1 MEGFRSF
8 LGGINFTE
16 IASVF
21 MVLFAVIDI
30 IGAIPIILSLKDKG
44 QKIEPFKTVFFSAVI
59 LIGFL
64 YFGEWL
70 LSFLSIDIQSFAVA
84 GAIILFIL
92 AFEMIFGIEF
102 FKNDAPGGSGTLVP
116 LVFPLIAGAA
126 SFTTL
131 LSFQATYA
139 MVNIIIATLL
149 NLGVVYLVLRYIDWV
164 RKMIGDGGIY
174 VLRKFFGVI
183 LMAMSVKLFTEN
195 IAALLKNIGLFELIA
210 G

>member
-1 MEGFRSF
+1 MNE
-8 LGGINFTE
+8 LLQQIDTTE

-30 IGAIPIILSLKDKG
+30 IGAIPIIISLRNRG
-44 QKIEPFKTVFFSAVI
+44 QKIEPFKTFFISSVI
-59 LIGFL
+59 LVGFL
-64 YFGEWL
+64 FFGEWL
-70 LSFLSIDIQSFAVA
+70 LSFLSIDVKSFAAA
-84 GAIILFIL
+84 GAIILFLL

-102 FKNDAPGGSGTLVP
+102 FKNDSPAGAGTLVP

-131 LSFQATYA
+131 LSFQAQYY
-139 MVNIIIATLL
+139 MINIILATLL
-149 NLGVVYLVLRYIDWV
+149 NMFVVWLVLAKIDV
-164 RKMIGDGGIY
+164 VERIVGAGGVY

-195 IAALLKNIGLFELIA
+195 ISALLGQI
-210 G
+210 

>member
-1 MEGFRSF
+1 MLQLIEQ
-8 LGGINFTE
+8 INFTE

-30 IGAIPIILSLKDKG
+30 IGAIPIIINLKKRG
-44 QKIEPFKTVFFSAVI
+44 QKIEPFKTFLISAII

-70 LSFLSIDIQSFAVA
+70 LSFLSIDIKSFAAA
-84 GAIILFIL
+84 GAIILFLL

-102 FKNDAPGGSGTLVP
+102 FKNDSPAGSGTLVP

-131 LSFQATYA
+131 LSFQAQYA
-139 MVNIIIATLL
+139 MVNIIIATIL
-149 NLGVVYLVLRYIDWV
+149 NLLVVWFVLAKIQLVERLFGQGGV
-164 RKMIGDGGIY
+164 Y

-195 IAALLKNIGLFELIA
+195 ITYLLGFMQP
-210 G
+210 

>member
-1 MEGFRSF
+1 MGNIFQQ
-8 LGGINFTE
+8 INVTE

-30 IGAIPIILSLKDKG
+30 IGAIPIIVSLRDRG
-44 QKIEPFKTVFFSAVI
+44 QKIEPFKTFLFSAII

-70 LSFLSIDIQSFAVA
+70 LSFLSIDVKSFAAA

-102 FKNDAPGGSGTLVP
+102 FKNDSPAGSGTLVP

-131 LSFQATYA
+131 LSFQAQYA
-139 MVNIIIATLL
+139 MVNIIIATIL
-149 NLGVVYLVLRYIDWV
+149 NLLVVWFVLA
-164 RKMIGDGGIY
+164 KIGFVEKVFGAGGIY

-195 IAALLKNIGLFELIA
+195 ITVLLGMA
-210 G
+210 

>member
-1 MEGFRSF
+1 MGNFF
-8 LGGINFTE
+8 QQINVTE

-30 IGAIPIILSLKDKG
+30 IGAIPIIVSLRDRG
-44 QKIEPFKTVFFSAVI
+44 QKIEPFKTFLFSTLI

-70 LSFLSIDIQSFAVA
+70 LSFLSIDVKSFAAA

-102 FKNDAPGGSGTLVP
+102 FKNDSPAGSGTLVP

-131 LSFQATYA
+131 LSFQAQYS
-139 MVNIIIATLL
+139 MINIIIATLL
-149 NLGVVYLVLRYIDWV
+149 NLLVVWLVLAKISIV
-164 RKMIGDGGIY
+164 EKIFGAGGIY

-195 IAALLKNIGLFELIA
+195 ITVLLGMA
-210 G
+210 

>member
-1 MEGFRSF
+1 MSI
-8 LGGINFTE
+8 LQQINFTE

-30 IGAIPIILSLKDKG
+30 IGAIPIIVSLKERG
-44 QKIEPFKTVFFSAVI
+44 QKIEPAKTFIISSI
-59 LIGFL
+59 LLVGFL
-64 YFGEWL
+64 FFGEWL
-70 LSFLSIDIQSFAVA
+70 LSFLSIDIKSFAAA
-84 GAIILFIL
+84 GAIILFLL

-102 FKNDAPGGSGTLVP
+102 FRNDSPAGSGTLVP

-131 LSFQATYA
+131 LSFQAQYA

-149 NLGVVYLVLRYIDWV
+149 NMIVVWLVLANINFV
-164 RKMIGDGGIY
+164 EKMFGAGGIY

-195 IAALLKNIGLFELIA
+195 ISALLGH
-210 G
+210 

>member
-1 MEGFRSF
+1 MGNIFQQ
-8 LGGINFTE
+8 INVTE

-30 IGAIPIILSLKDKG
+30 IGAIPIIVSLRDRG
-44 QKIEPFKTVFFSAVI
+44 QKIEPFKTFLFSAII

-70 LSFLSIDIQSFAVA
+70 LSFLSIDVKSFAAA

-102 FKNDAPGGSGTLVP
+102 FKNDSPAGSGTLVP

-131 LSFQATYA
+131 LSFQAQYA
-139 MVNIIIATLL
+139 MVNIIIATIL
-149 NLGVVYLVLRYIDWV
+149 NLLVVWFVLA
-164 RKMIGDGGIY
+164 KIGFVEKIFGAGGIY

-195 IAALLKNIGLFELIA
+195 ITVLLGMA
-210 G
+210 

>member
-1 MEGFRSF
+1 MNEIISA
-8 LGGINFTE
+8 ISVTE

-30 IGAIPIILSLKDKG
+30 IGAIPIIINIKQSG
-44 QKIEPFKTVFFSAVI
+44 QTIEPFKTVLFSALI

-64 YFGEWL
+64 FFGEWL
-70 LSFLSIDIQSFAVA
+70 LDFLSINIQSFAAA
-84 GAIILFIL
+84 GAIILFLL
-92 AFEMIFGIEF
+92 AFEMIFGVEIF
-102 FKNDAPGGSGTLVP
+102 RNDAPGGGSSLVP

-131 LSFQATYA
+131 LSFRASYA
-139 MVNIIIATLL
+139 LVNIIIATLL
-149 NLGVVYLVLRYIDWV
+149 NLVVVFFVLKKIDFV
-164 RKMIGDGGIY
+164 ERVFGQGGIY

-195 IAALLKNIGLFELIA
+195 ISFLTGA
-210 G
+210 

>member
-1 MEGFRSF
+1 MGNFF
-8 LGGINFTE
+8 QQINVTE

-30 IGAIPIILSLKDKG
+30 IGAIPIIVSLRDRG
-44 QKIEPFKTVFFSAVI
+44 QKIEPFKTFLFSTLI

-70 LSFLSIDIQSFAVA
+70 LSFLSIDVKSFAAA

-102 FKNDAPGGSGTLVP
+102 FKNDSPAGSGTLVP

-131 LSFQATYA
+131 LSFQAQYS
-139 MVNIIIATLL
+139 MINIIIATLL
-149 NLGVVYLVLRYIDWV
+149 NLLIVWLVLAKISIV
-164 RKMIGDGGIY
+164 EKIFGAGGIY

-195 IAALLKNIGLFELIA
+195 ITVLLGMA
-210 G
+210 

>member
-1 MEGFRSF
+1 MEVAASF
-8 LGGINFTE
+8 FGKINLTE
-16 IASVF
+16 IGSVF

-30 IGAIPIILSLKDKG
+30 IGAIPIIISLKDKG
-44 QKIEPFKTVFFSAVI
+44 QKIEPFKTVFFSAII

-70 LSFLSIDIQSFAVA
+70 LSFLSIDIKSFAVA
-84 GAIILFIL
+84 GAIILFLL

-102 FKNDAPGGSGTLVP
+102 FKNDSPAGSGTLVP

-131 LSFQATYA
+131 LSFQATYS

-149 NLGVVYLVLRYIDWV
+149 NLVVVHIVLSNIDWV
-164 RKMIGDGGIY
+164 RRIFGDGGIY

-195 IAALLKNIGLFELIA
+195 ITALLENIGFFEA
-210 G
+210 FR